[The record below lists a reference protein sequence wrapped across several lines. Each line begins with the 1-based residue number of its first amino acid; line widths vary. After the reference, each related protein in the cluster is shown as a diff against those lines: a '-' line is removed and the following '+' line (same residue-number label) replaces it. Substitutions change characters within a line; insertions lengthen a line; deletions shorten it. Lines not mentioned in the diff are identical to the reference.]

1 MKRRI
6 AVESNLSP
14 IKEYLSK
21 KGYIVED
28 VDIHEQSANPD
39 NTYDAYVV
47 SGMNSNFLGIQN
59 TQTKSIVIN
68 AEGLSPDKVY
78 NQLKTQFKNL
88 KNAENRPL
96 S

>member
-1 MKRRI
+1 MKHRI

-21 KGYIVED
+21 KGYIVD
-28 VDIHEQSANPD
+28 NVNISEQSANLD

-47 SGMNSNFLGIQN
+47 SGMNSNFLRMQD

-68 AEGLSPDKVY
+68 ADGLSPDKVY

-88 KNAENRPL
+88 KNAKNEPL

>member
-1 MKRRI
+1 MKHRI

-21 KGYIVED
+21 KGYIVD
-28 VDIHEQSANPD
+28 NVNISEQSANLD

-47 SGMNSNFLGIQN
+47 SGMNSNFLGMQD

-68 AEGLSPDKVY
+68 ADGLSPDKVY

-88 KNAENRPL
+88 KNAKNEPL